1 MSSNVNKK
9 AARKAKRQEE
19 ENAKRLLDEKI
30 AAQERRDVK
39 TRIIVAVV
47 SVVILLVGI
56 VGVAWYAIGQM
67 NKGRVDTEVSLGSY
81 RQAVEAVSSSPKNLT
96 KEYGF
101 LISKNGLNK
110 PVANVPTVDVYMD
123 FMCPGCGEFERA
135 TSKDVTK
142 MVDAGQINVEY
153 HFMNFLDQYSPDKYS
168 TRTANVA
175 IYIAENQ
182 PEKLPDFI
190 SKMMEE
196 NIQPEEGSSSV
207 PSNKDLVKYAKS
219 VGIKEEVAEVSIKS
233 DYSTWLDAV
242 TKYIPKRPSL
252 ANVSGKYKGQM
263 TTPTVTVNKKFVD
276 LNKASEDNISL
287 EEALLK
293 SLGITKKNV
302 GKAAVIP
309 SVGASGAP
317 LELKK

>member
-56 VGVAWYAIGQM
+56 
-67 NKGRVDTEVSLGSY
+67 R
-81 RQAVEAVSSSPKNLT
+81 
-96 KEYGF
+96 
-101 LISKNGLNK
+101 
-110 PVANVPTVDVYMD
+110 
-123 FMCPGCGEFERA
+123 
-135 TSKDVTK
+135 
-142 MVDAGQINVEY
+142 
-153 HFMNFLDQYSPDKYS
+153 
-168 TRTANVA
+168 
-175 IYIAENQ
+175 
-182 PEKLPDFI
+182 
-190 SKMMEE
+190 
-196 NIQPEEGSSSV
+196 
-207 PSNKDLVKYAKS
+207 
-219 VGIKEEVAEVSIKS
+219 EEVAEASIKS